1 MAGQSDVN
9 PADIDAADDSP
20 TQDTSLGRI
29 FYRGTDGD
37 RFVEALIL
45 LLEEKITNPLKEAFD
60 NLAHAIISMRIEETG
75 RRTSGSPPPMS
86 PT

>member
-1 MAGQSDVN
+1 MASQSDVN
-9 PADIDAADDSP
+9 PADIDAADDPP
-20 TQDTSLGRI
+20 TEDPSLGRI
-29 FYRGTDGD
+29 FYRGTDGE
-37 RFVEALIL
+37 RFMEALIP

-60 NLAHAIISMRIEETG
+60 NLAHAILSTRIEEAG